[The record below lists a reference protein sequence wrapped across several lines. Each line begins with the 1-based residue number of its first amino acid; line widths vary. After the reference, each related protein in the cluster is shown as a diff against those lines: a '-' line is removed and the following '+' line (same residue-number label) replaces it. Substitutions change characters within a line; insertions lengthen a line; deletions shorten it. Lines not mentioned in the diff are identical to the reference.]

1 MRIHTGER
9 YACGFPGCEK
19 RYARSVHL
27 AELIPA
33 NVHINVM
40 NQDLEKVFTQSDHF
54 TRHIK
59 GHAEKN
65 VIRVINLAV
74 KRYILELLL

>member
-9 YACGFPGCEK
+9 PYACGFPGCEK
-19 RYARSVHL
+19 RYARSGHL

-40 NQDLEKVFTQSDHF
+40 NQDLEKVLLNP
-54 TRHIK
+54 I
-59 GHAEKN
+59 
-65 VIRVINLAV
+65 ILLA
-74 KRYILELLL
+74 ILKVMLKKMLYV